1 MANVIINDTNLTNI
15 ANAIRGK
22 NGTTATYKPS
32 EMAAAITAI
41 SGGGGGSDVP
51 AEALVFSGDCS
62 YRFYKNGW
70 EWFWNT
76 YKDSITTS
84 DIAGAV
90 SMFHYFDGAASSVV
104 LNFQANASYG
114 VNTDNMFYYCS
125 NKVVSKIVNLKPSSM
140 RYMFQEYGATT
151 LPEFENLNMSNIQ
164 ESGSANC
171 SGMFQYCRRLRSISE
186 DFLKQL
192 YTSANSYY
200 SSHFYNEFS
209 NCWALDEI
217 KGLRMSTG
225 SNITGNCFSNTF
237 SRCYRVK
244 DVIFATQEDGTPYTA
259 NMKSQNIK
267 LNQYVGYF
275 SIYSD
280 GYGGAGLPESAAI
293 RDAETYATNKNNP
306 DSWTALPE
314 YSRYNHTSAVNTI
327 NSLPDTS
334 AYLAANGGTNT
345 ITFLPTAGS
354 LTDGGAVET
363 LTEEEIAVAAA
374 KGWTVAYSS

>member
-22 NGTTATYKPS
+22 NGTTTTYKPS

-41 SGGGGGSDVP
+41 SGGGGGSGVP
-51 AEALVFSGDCS
+51 AEALVFSGNCS
-62 YRFYKNGW
+62 YMFYNGHW
-70 EWFWNT
+70 GWFWDT

-84 DIAGAV
+84 DITEAA
-90 SMFHYFDGAASSVV
+90 SMFYSFYEGAASSVV
-104 LNFQANASYG
+104 LNFRANYG
-114 VNTDNMFYYCS
+114 VKTDNMFYNCF
-125 NKVVSKIVNLKPSSM
+125 NKLVSKIVNLKPSSM
-140 RYMFQEYGATT
+140 RYMFQQYGATT
-151 LPEFENLNMSNIQ
+151 LPEFENLNMSGVQ
-164 ESGSANC
+164 ASTYANC
-171 SGMFQYCRRLRSISE
+171 TGMFQFCKRLRSIPE

-192 YTSANSYY
+192 YTSTNSYY
-200 SSHFYNEFS
+200 SSHFYNEFD

-217 KGLRMSTG
+217 KGLRMPAG
-225 SNITGNCFSNTF
+225 SSITGNCFSETF
-237 SRCYRVK
+237 NRCCRVK

-275 SIYSD
+275 VNYSD
-280 GYGGAGLPESAAI
+280 GYGGAGLSESAAI
-293 RDAETYATNKNNP
+293 KDAGTYATNKNNP

-345 ITFLPTAGS
+345 ITFYPTSGS

-374 KGWTVAYSS
+374 RGWTVAYSF

>member
-22 NGTTATYKPS
+22 NGTTTTYKPS

-41 SGGGGGSDVP
+41 SGGGGGSGVP
-51 AEALVFSGDCS
+51 AEALVFSQDCS
-62 YRFYKNGW
+62 YMFYNSNW

-84 DIAGAV
+84 DMTGAA
-90 SMFHYFDGAASSVV
+90 SMFHSFYGAASPVV
-104 LNFQANASYG
+104 LNFRANYN
-114 VNTDNMFYYCS
+114 VRTNNMFYNCS
-125 NKVVSKIVNLKPSSM
+125 KKSVSKIVNLKPNSM
-140 RYMFQEYGATT
+140 TSMFELYGATT
-151 LPEFENLNMSNIQ
+151 LPEFENLNMSGIQ
-164 ESGSANC
+164 ASTYADC
-171 SGMFQYCRRLRSISE
+171 SRMFSHCKRLRSISE
-186 DFLKQL
+186 DVLRQL
-192 YTSANSYY
+192 YTSTNSFY
-200 SSHFYNEFS
+200 STHLYSGFD

-217 KGLRMSTG
+217 KGVRMPAG
-225 SNITGNCFSNTF
+225 SNITDNCFFDTF
-237 SRCYRVK
+237 NRCQRVK

-275 SIYSD
+275 ANYSD
-280 GYGGAGLPESAAI
+280 GYGGAELPESAAI

-306 DSWTALPE
+306 DSWTDMPE

-334 AYLAANGGTNT
+334 AYLTANGGTNT
-345 ITFLPTAGS
+345 ITFRPTSGS

-374 KGWTVAYSS
+374 KGWTVAYSF

>member
-22 NGTTATYKPS
+22 NGTTTTYKPS

-51 AEALVFSGDCS
+51 AEALAFSGDCS
-62 YRFYKNGW
+62 YLFYNNNW
-70 EWFWNT
+70 NWFWNT
-76 YKDSITTS
+76 YKNSITTS
-84 DIAGAV
+84 DMTGAA
-90 SMFHYFDGAASSVV
+90 SMFHTFYSAASSVV
-104 LNFQANASYG
+104 LNFRANYD
-114 VNTDNMFYYCS
+114 VRTDNMFYHCS
-125 NKVVSKIVNLKPSSM
+125 NKVVSKIVNLKPNSM
-140 RYMFQEYGATT
+140 KSMFQDYGATT
-151 LPEFENLNMSNIQ
+151 LPEFENLNMSGIQ
-164 ESGSANC
+164 ASTSGDCIS
-171 SGMFQYCRRLRSISE
+171 MFQYCKRLRSIPE
-186 DFLKQL
+186 DFLKQF
-192 YTSANSYY
+192 YTSSNSYY

-217 KGLRMSTG
+217 KGLRTSTG
-225 SNITGNCFSNTF
+225 SKITGNCFSDTF
-237 SRCYRVK
+237 TRCYRVK
-244 DVIFATQEDGTPYTA
+244 DIIFATQEDGTPYAA

-267 LNQYVGYF
+267 LNRYVGYF
-275 SIYSD
+275 SMYSD

-293 RDAETYATNKNNP
+293 KDAETYATNKNNP
-306 DSWTALPE
+306 DSWTAMPE

-334 AYLAANGGTNT
+334 AFLAANGGTNT
-345 ITFLPTAGS
+345 ITFLPTSGS

-374 KGWTVAYSS
+374 RGWTVAYSSQS

>member
-41 SGGGGGSDVP
+41 SGGGGGSGVP
-51 AEALVFSGDCS
+51 AEALVFSGDCG
-62 YRFYKNGW
+62 YKFYKSNW
-70 EWFWNT
+70 KWFWNT
-76 YKDSITTS
+76 YKDSITSS
-84 DIAGAV
+84 DMTGAI
-90 SMFHYFDGAASSVV
+90 SMFQFFEGAASSVV
-104 LNFQANASYG
+104 LNFRTNQG
-114 VNTDNMFYYCS
+114 INTNSMFYHCF
-125 NKVVSKIVNLKPSSM
+125 NKVVSKIVNLKPSGTQF
-140 RYMFQEYGATT
+140 MFREYEATT
-151 LPEFENLNMSNIQ
+151 LPEFENLNMSGLQ
-164 ESGSANC
+164 ASTYADC
-171 SGMFQYCRRLRSISE
+171 SGMFMYCKRLRSIPE
-186 DFLKQL
+186 DFLKQF
-192 YTSANSYY
+192 YTSTNSYY
-200 SSHFYNEFS
+200 SSHLYNEFDG
-209 NCWALDEI
+209 CWSLDEI
-217 KGLRMSTG
+217 KGLRMPAG
-225 SNITGNCFSNTF
+225 SNITGNCFNTTF
-237 SRCYRVK
+237 NRCQRVK

-275 SIYSD
+275 SMYSD
-280 GYGGAGLPESAAI
+280 GYGGAGLSESTAI
-293 RDAETYATNKNNP
+293 KDAETYATNKNNP

-345 ITFLPTAGS
+345 ITFRPNSGS
-354 LTDGGAVET
+354 LTDGGAIET

>member
-22 NGTTATYKPS
+22 NGTTTTYKPS

-41 SGGGGGSDVP
+41 SGEGGGSGVP
-51 AEALVFSGDCS
+51 AEALVLSGDSS
-62 YRFYKNGW
+62 YRFYNNNW
-70 EWFWNT
+70 NWFWNT

-84 DIAGAV
+84 DITGAA
-90 SMFHYFDGAASSVV
+90 SMFHSFYGAASSVV
-104 LNFQANASYG
+104 LNFRANYAIR
-114 VNTDNMFYYCS
+114 TDNMFYNCS
-125 NKVVSKIVNLKPSSM
+125 NKAVSKIVNLKPNSM
-140 RYMFQEYGATT
+140 GDMFQQYGATT
-151 LPEFENLNMSNIQ
+151 LPEFENLDMSEIHASNY
-164 ESGSANC
+164 ATC
-171 SGMFQYCRRLRSISE
+171 SRMFEYCKRLRSIPE

-192 YTSANSYY
+192 YSSTSSSYSNHLNY
-200 SSHFYNEFS
+200 EFD

-217 KGLRMSTG
+217 KGIRVSVS
-225 SNITGNCFSNTF
+225 SNVTENFFSGTF
-237 SRCYRVK
+237 NRCCRVK

-259 NMKSQNIK
+259 NMKNQNIK
-267 LNQYVGYF
+267 LNQGVGYF
-275 SIYSD
+275 YNYSD

-293 RDAETYATNKNNP
+293 KDAGTYATNKNNP
-306 DSWTALPE
+306 DSWTAMPE

-334 AYLAANGGTNT
+334 AYLTANGGTNT
-345 ITFLPTAGS
+345 ITLHPTSGS

-374 KGWTVAYSS
+374 KGWTVAYSF